1 MNLLVSLG
9 ILFCLFSFRMNL
21 WPHVL
26 TKNTGKAFIHMAKIN
41 CLVTTLYEVFN
52 RLQAFFFFNFLGINE
67 GIKRKHI
74 LHFLVADQRK
84 VFLALSRVPPQ
95 RRNSR
100 EIGKTCQKNW
110 KIQHQSHDDYDFLI
124 RYENETSSTTR
135 LIILGFFLRTS
146 IHLLE
151 KTWHDNRRRW
161 INFSLQMFELR
172 IYKVVSNTISNWLSI
187 RVQF

>member
-1 MNLLVSLG
+1 MTSCFNQKYRKSFYSYG
-9 ILFCLFSFRMNL
+9 KNKLFSYDIIR
-21 WPHVL
+21 
-26 TKNTGKAFIHMAKIN
+26 GIQ
-41 CLVTTLYEVFN
+41 
-52 RLQAFFFFNFLGINE
+52 QATSIFFFNFLGINE

-135 LIILGFFLRTS
+135 LIILSFFLRTS